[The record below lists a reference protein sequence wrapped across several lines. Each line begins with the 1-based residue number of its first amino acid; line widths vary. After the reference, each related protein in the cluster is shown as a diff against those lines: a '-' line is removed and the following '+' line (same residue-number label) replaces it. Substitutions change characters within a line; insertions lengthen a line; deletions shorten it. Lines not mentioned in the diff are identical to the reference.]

1 MASFYITYSQKLDRY
16 YVGITQVSVEERL
29 LKHNFEKYSGKN
41 FTSKADDWHVKLE
54 IAAQDYA
61 HARRMELYVK
71 KMKSRKYLEL
81 LIISQEERDKL
92 FQKCK
97 SI

>member
-1 MASFYITYSQKLDRY
+1 MASFYIIYSQKLDRY

-41 FTSKADDWHVKLE
+41 FTSKADDWQIKLE
-54 IAAQDYA
+54 IQAEDYA
-61 HARRMELYVK
+61 HARRMELYIK

-81 LIISQEERDKL
+81 LISSELEREKL
-92 FQKCK
+92 FIKHK